1 MMPGRTEKE
10 NKMTNTEKNDQPKQK
25 PVGKVH
31 YGRVKAA
38 IWRKGTDKTWHE
50 VSFQRGFKR
59 KDGSYG
65 NSHSFDLQSALALR
79 AALDEAIPLL
89 RNLDAEARVPAP
101 GPEEIDDNGPY
112 IDDDGHFADPS

>member
-1 MMPGRTEKE
+1 
-10 NKMTNTEKNDQPKQK
+10 MTNTEKNDQPKQT
-25 PVGKVH
+25 PVEKVR

-89 RNLDAEARVPAP
+89 RNLDAAARVPAP
-101 GPEEIDDNGPY
+101 APAPDEIDDDGPY
-112 IDDDGHFADPS
+112 IDDDGHFADAA